1 MGLSATMHADQSVRT
16 GGAEAYKLHYLYIAS
31 VPDQQGSPVA
41 NTIAKHKTIKLLVS
55 KEVYK

>member
-1 MGLSATMHADQSVRT
+1 MHADQSVRT

-31 VPDQQGSPVA
+31 VPDQRGLPVA
-41 NTIAKHKTIKLLVS
+41 NTIAKRKTIKLLVS